1 MILTVEGDS
10 CTGENQSMSQHV
22 TEKKPVSMYTF
33 VAAHATLLW
42 RVVASIGLI
51 ALAVVI
57 SS

>member
-1 MILTVEGDS
+1 
-10 CTGENQSMSQHV
+10 MSQHV